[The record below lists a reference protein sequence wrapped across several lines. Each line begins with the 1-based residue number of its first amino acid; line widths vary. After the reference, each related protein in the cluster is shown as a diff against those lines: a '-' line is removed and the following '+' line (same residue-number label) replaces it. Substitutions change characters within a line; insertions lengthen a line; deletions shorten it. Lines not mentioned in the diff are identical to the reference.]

1 MDGDDDEIVCKIRLD
16 EKRKKKREKK
26 KKTKYRNADSDYSCS
41 NTGITQDIRIG
52 CEL

>member
-1 MDGDDDEIVCKIRLD
+1 MDGDDDEIVYKNPIRG
-16 EKRKKKREKK
+16 KKK

>member
-1 MDGDDDEIVCKIRLD
+1 MDGDDIGIICKSQIM
-16 EKRKKKREKK
+16 KKTVYKK
-26 KKTKYRNADSDYSCS
+26 MIKKTKYRNADSDFSCS